1 MVENQEIELNNNF
14 IRQSRIIITIK
25 MTIKSK
31 QFRIL
36 LLINYLE
43 EIRSQTIATKQ
54 VRIILIT
61 ANMTNQ
67 INMGMILDMGEE
79 TVQIHMVGEMDL
91 NNQDYHQLQEKRV

>member
-1 MVENQEIELNNNF
+1 M
-14 IRQSRIIITIK
+14 
-25 MTIKSK
+25 
-31 QFRIL
+31 
-36 LLINYLE
+36 E